1 MIVSD
6 LLKDLDGV
14 RHGFFT
20 RQGGVSQGI
29 YESLNCGL
37 GSNDRAEDV
46 HENRKSIA
54 AKLGIEPGNLVTVR
68 QAHGSN
74 AVAVETQWLPS
85 NAPEGDAMVTVTR
98 GIALG
103 ILTADCTPILF
114 ADPEARVVGAAHAG
128 WRGAKT
134 GIIESV
140 IAAMERKGAV
150 RGRIYATIGPT
161 ISQAAYEVGDEFQ
174 AAFTAD
180 GDDNR
185 SFFAPAKSGGKPH
198 FDLPGYCLQRL
209 TRAGV
214 AQAENLGLCT
224 YKNESL
230 FFSYRRSVHRS
241 EPDYGR
247 QISAIVLV

>member
-68 QAHGSN
+68 QVHGNN
-74 AVAVETQWLPS
+74 AIAVETPWPVGS
-85 NAPEGDAMVTVTR
+85 PPDGDAMVTATR

-140 IAAMERKGAV
+140 ITAMEQKGAV

-161 ISQAAYEVGDEFQ
+161 ISQSAYEVGEDFK

-180 GDDNR
+180 DEETR
-185 SFFAPAKSGGKPH
+185 TFFAPAKSGGKPH

-209 TRAGV
+209 TRAGL
-214 AQAENLGLCT
+214 AQVENLGLCT
-224 YKNESL
+224 YENESL
-230 FFSYRRSVHRS
+230 FFSYRRSVHRN
-241 EPDYGR
+241 EADYGR